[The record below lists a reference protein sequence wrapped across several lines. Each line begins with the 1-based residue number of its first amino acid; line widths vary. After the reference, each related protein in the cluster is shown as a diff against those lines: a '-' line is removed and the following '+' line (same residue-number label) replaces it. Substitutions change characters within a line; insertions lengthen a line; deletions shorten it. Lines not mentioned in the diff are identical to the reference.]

1 MQSKKV
7 VVFIALV
14 FAMNVLQQQ
23 AAQAAEPAAIKA
35 AFTQLVKNNNLAN
48 PAVIVVDESTGEVVF
63 EKNSLVARKPASV
76 IKLITGAAAY
86 TYLSPSDSYTTSLWM
101 GIDTKT
107 AVVQGSLDPW
117 TTFNSTQADKLK
129 RTSLGRIAYS
139 AMTALGKA
147 NAGDYEGTTLYYSNL
162 YPQDVA
168 ALKTYF
174 KERNLAIVL
183 QKVSDTQ
190 AKELSLN
197 QILTSTSP
205 TLQVITDWMMTWS
218 DNVLA
223 ERIARSAAS
232 AAGFTRDY
240 AGVAKVFRKLMTGL
254 GIDTKNLVVKDGS
267 GLSRENR
274 VTAQQISQLL
284 MVIARDEKLGSLIT
298 GLPIG
303 GVTGTLTERFI
314 ETAPSAIGLVRAK
327 TGTLNGTTNLAG
339 YVESENKEYIFVIIA
354 DKHSRSYTVTKRVR
368 ASMDKALGKIAKP
381 LLPVFLPVD
390 TNTAISESVTPT
402 IG

>member
-1 MQSKKV
+1 MN
-7 VVFIALV
+7 LV
-14 FAMNVLQQQ
+14 QQQ
-23 AAQAAEPAAIKA
+23 SAQAAEPAAIKA
-35 AFTQLVKNNNLAN
+35 AFSQLVKNNNLAN

-63 EKNSLVARKPASV
+63 EKNSLVGRKPASV
-76 IKLITGAAAY
+76 IKLITGVAAY

-107 AVVQGSLDPW
+107 AVIQGSLDPW
-117 TTFNSTQADKLK
+117 TTFSTTQADKLK
-129 RTSLGRIAYS
+129 RTSLGKLAYS

-162 YPQDVA
+162 YPQDAA

-174 KERNLAIVL
+174 KERNLVIVL
-183 QKVSDTQ
+183 KKVSDTQ

-197 QILTSTSP
+197 PILASTSP

-232 AAGFTRDY
+232 AAGFSRDY
-240 AGVAKVFRKLMTGL
+240 AGVAKVFRQLMTGL

-303 GVTGTLTERFI
+303 GVSGTLTERFI

-368 ASMDKALGKIAKP
+368 ESVDKALGKIAKP

-390 TNTAISESVTPT
+390 TSTSVSESVTST

>member
-1 MQSKKV
+1 
-7 VVFIALV
+7 
-14 FAMNVLQQQ
+14 MNVVQQQ
-23 AAQAAEPAAIKA
+23 SAQAAEPAAIKA
-35 AFTQLVKNNNLAN
+35 AFSQLVKNGNLAN

-107 AVVQGSLDPW
+107 VVVQGSLDPW

-129 RTSLGRIAYS
+129 RTSLGKLAYS

-183 QKVSDTQ
+183 QKVSDKQ

-284 MVIARDEKLGSLIT
+284 MVIARDEKLGALIT

-390 TNTAISESVTPT
+390 TSSAISESVTTT

>member
-183 QKVSDTQ
+183 QKVSDKQ

-390 TNTAISESVTPT
+390 TSTAISESVTTT

>member
-1 MQSKKV
+1 MN
-7 VVFIALV
+7 LV
-14 FAMNVLQQQ
+14 QQQ
-23 AAQAAEPAAIKA
+23 SAQAAEPAAIKA
-35 AFTQLVKNNNLAN
+35 AFSQLVKNNNLAN

-63 EKNSLVARKPASV
+63 EKNSLVGRKPASV
-76 IKLITGAAAY
+76 IKLITGVAAY

-107 AVVQGSLDPW
+107 AVIQGSLDPW
-117 TTFNSTQADKLK
+117 TTFSTTQADKLK
-129 RTSLGRIAYS
+129 RTSLGKLAYS

-162 YPQDVA
+162 YPQDAA

-183 QKVSDTQ
+183 KKVSDTQ

-197 QILTSTSP
+197 PILASTSP

-240 AGVAKVFRKLMTGL
+240 AGVAKVFRHLMTNL

-303 GVTGTLTERFI
+303 GVSGTLTERFI

-368 ASMDKALGKIAKP
+368 ESVDKALGKIAKP

-390 TNTAISESVTPT
+390 TSTSASESVTST